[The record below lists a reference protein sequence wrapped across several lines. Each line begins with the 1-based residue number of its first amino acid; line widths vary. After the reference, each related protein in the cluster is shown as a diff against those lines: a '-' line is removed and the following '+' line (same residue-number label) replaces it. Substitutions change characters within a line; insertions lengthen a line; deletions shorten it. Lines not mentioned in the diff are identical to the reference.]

1 MSEFRSRKSLVSF
14 IRSQMVNNV
23 DLATTIN
30 NLMIVY
36 SHQTNDEQ
44 AANET
49 HHRNRMGFNYAD
61 AKVLSRIAKDVI
73 DKKPLDDYQLFEI
86 KTRMPKYARQIV
98 KSRIASG
105 TLVKFNGV
113 YIY

>member
-14 IRSQMVNNV
+14 VRSQTLNNV
-23 DLATTIN
+23 DLAIN

-36 SHQTNDEQ
+36 NNQTNDEQ

-49 HHRNRMGFNYAD
+49 HYRNRMGFNYAD
-61 AKVLSRIAKDVI
+61 ARILSRIAKSVI
-73 DKKPLDDYQLFEI
+73 DNKSLDDSQLIEI

-98 KSRIASG
+98 KSKIASG
-105 TLVKFNGV
+105 TLVKSNGV